1 MADLDHARELFQEY
15 AAQLGVDLSFQNFEH
30 ELATLPG
37 DYAPPRGRLH
47 IGYENGQPAACV
59 GLRPLSESVCELKR
73 LYVRPAFRGLGLGRR
88 LAVAMIAEARII
100 GYSSMRL
107 DTLPAMHEAIA
118 LYRRLGFREI
128 PPYRLNPVAGSLY
141 FEFTLSSAETP

>member
-15 AAQLGVDLSFQNFEH
+15 AGQLGIDLSFQNFEH

-47 IGYENGQPAACV
+47 IQYENGQAAACV

-88 LAVAMIAEARII
+88 LAVAMIAEARRI

-141 FEFTLSSAETP
+141 FELTLSSAETL

>member
-1 MADLDHARELFQEY
+1 MADPDHARELFQEY
-15 AAQLGVDLSFQNFEH
+15 AAQLGIDLCFQNFEH

-47 IGYENGQPAACV
+47 IAYENGQPAACV

-141 FEFTLSSAETP
+141 FELTLSSAETL